1 MNKSTYKIP
10 LAPPSRAT
18 LLSTIQLPPTP
29 LPVRRRCYRNSGW
42 LINRRARNGD
52 PIGLQAYSVE
62 APQRQA
68 RRRWAGFPKEPVEC
82 ELVGPLLP
90 SHLFFHLLLYL
101 LRLLLYLLL
110 RFLCLLFY
118 LGSFFLYLLFYL
130 GSPFLHLFFYPLLYL
145 LLDWPSARRC
155 AERQYESGRN
165 ENGESFPHVFSS
177 SLAGERKSI
186 RAERRIGCEDGPGHR
201 RSSAA

>member
-110 RFLCLLFY
+110 PDPHY
-118 LGSFFLYLLFYL
+118 GANEGSRHDS
-130 GSPFLHLFFYPLLYL
+130 GARHAPL
-145 LLDWPSARRC
+145 
-155 AERQYESGRN
+155 AEA
-165 ENGESFPHVFSS
+165 PAPDV
-177 SLAGERKSI
+177 
-186 RAERRIGCEDGPGHR
+186 PVPMHR
-201 RSSAA
+201 LPAPAPCQQM

>member
-52 PIGLQAYSVE
+52 LIGLQAYSVE

-101 LRLLLYLLL
+101 L
-110 RFLCLLFY
+110 
-118 LGSFFLYLLFYL
+118 
-130 GSPFLHLFFYPLLYL
+130 
-145 LLDWPSARRC
+145 LDWPSARRC

-177 SLAGERKSI
+177 SLAWERKSI